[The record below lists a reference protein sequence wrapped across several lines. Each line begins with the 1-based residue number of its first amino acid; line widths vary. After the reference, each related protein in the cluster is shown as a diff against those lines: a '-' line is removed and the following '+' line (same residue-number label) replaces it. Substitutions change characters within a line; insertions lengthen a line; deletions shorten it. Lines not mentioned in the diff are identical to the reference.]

1 VPNNSDLPTIDARVA
16 PPGVDAV
23 EIKVTLGADQV
34 DAGLAAFALDPAPV
48 ERRQI
53 WFCER
58 IDEYIRSDELPLLA
72 RGLIVRV
79 RKRKDHSDDATLKLR
94 GPEGCIDPALWHRR
108 TSRLGEQARIEGD
121 WTGDRHLVSASLDSD
136 VEGGRI
142 DEVFAG
148 RPHQAQ
154 RLFSKAQAALAE
166 AWLLRFRGLQLLGPI
181 EARKWEAGA
190 GRLEQDIAAE
200 LWEVDD
206 RLRFLEFSIRVGVE
220 QDQVAEQRRLEATL
234 GDHELRV
241 DPEQKTKTRLVLQRL
256 AEAAGAQPPG
266 RNGTVS

>member
-1 VPNNSDLPTIDARVA
+1 LPNNSDLPTDDAHAA

-34 DAGLAAFALDPAPV
+34 DAGLVAFALDPAPV

-53 WFCER
+53 WFCEY
-58 IDEYIRSDELPLLA
+58 IDEHVRSDELALLS
-72 RGLIVRV
+72 RGIILRV
-79 RKRKDHSDDATLKLR
+79 RKRKDHADDATLKLR

-108 TSRLGEQARIEGD
+108 TRELGKQARIEGD
-121 WTGDRHLVSASLDSD
+121 WTGDHHLVSASLDTD

-142 DEVFAG
+142 DEIFAE
-148 RPHQAQ
+148 RPHQVQ
-154 RLFSKAQAALAE
+154 RLFSDAQEALAE
-166 AWLLRFRGLQLLGPI
+166 TWLLGFGGLQLLGPI

-190 GRLEQDIAAE
+190 GRLEHDIAAE

-206 RLRFLEFSIRVGVE
+206 RLRFLELSIRVEVE
-220 QDQVAEQRRLEATL
+220 QDQVAEQRRLEATVRA
-234 GDHELRV
+234 HELRV

-256 AEAAGAQPPG
+256 AEDAGAQPPG
-266 RNGTVS
+266 RNETAS